1 MRIAKPYLC
10 HFRLIS
16 AVLALCCSSCAGE
29 WSSRPL
35 SALTPIATGQQ
46 VQVWHSG
53 RAEVLHAVR
62 LDSAHLTGI
71 PYFKS
76 VACDSCRVVIP
87 RAQIDSVRVGDAS
100 DGAWKTVA
108 LLFGLGFATYIVY
121 GVYCAK
127 TECEGN

>member
-1 MRIAKPYLC
+1 MCAQRGRCSGNSELGAPYS
-10 HFRLIS
+10 RS
-16 AVLALCCSSCAGE
+16 VAAAVPGG

-35 SALTPIATGQQ
+35 SALTPIAARQQ

-62 LDSAHLTGI
+62 LDSAQLTGI

-87 RAQIDSVRVGDAS
+87 RAQIDSVRVGDMT
-100 DGAWKTVA
+100 DGFWRTTALALGVVFVA
-108 LLFGLGFATYIVY
+108 GIVHCLKRDC
-121 GVYCAK
+121 GG
-127 TECEGN
+127 T